1 VASVRAPRS
10 RGSQFYLL
18 QLLVVVVGLVVVAF
32 GHWRWGIGAIGMAF
46 VAGAL
51 ARVVVPIDHT
61 GMLRVRGKAFDVVWM
76 SLLGTALIVLP
87 FLIPN
92 QPG

>member
-1 VASVRAPRS
+1 MRAPRS

-18 QLLVVVVGLVVVAF
+18 QLVAVVA
-32 GHWRWGIGAIGMAF
+32 GLALIALGQWRLGVGGIGLAF

-51 ARVVVPIDHT
+51 ARSVVPIDHT
-61 GMLRVRGKAFDVVWM
+61 GMLRVRGKAFDIVWM
-76 SLLGTALIVLP
+76 TTLGVALLVLP

>member
-1 VASVRAPRS
+1 MKMPRS
-10 RGSQFYLL
+10 RGSQFYLV
-18 QLLVVVVGLVVVAF
+18 QLVAVVTGLVLVAL
-32 GHWRWGIGAIGMAF
+32 GQWRVGVGTIGLAF

-51 ARVVVPIDHT
+51 ARSVVPIDHT

-76 SLLGTALIVLP
+76 TTLGVALIVLP

>member
-1 VASVRAPRS
+1 MRAPRS

-18 QLLVVVVGLVVVAF
+18 QLVAVVAGLVLIAVGQWRF
-32 GHWRWGIGAIGMAF
+32 GVGGIGLAF
-46 VAGAL
+46 VAGAC
-51 ARVVVPIDHT
+51 ARSVVPIDHT
-61 GMLRVRGKAFDVVWM
+61 GMLRVRGKAFDIVWM
-76 SLLGTALIVLP
+76 TTLGVALLVLP